1 MPYNTETRKIERGNI
16 ERVAPHFY
24 QLGDMKFATLTE
36 IPNEILRDMQS
47 RADFIQHHPFMDEK
61 TKREAIKEIADRG
74 AERAKKWGYF
84 KGDRIF
90 EKPIAPV
97 PPVKAMST
105 SNPSMDYFQKK
116 AEEFRAGQI
125 NMSEYLGCTVPY
137 PPGGIL
143 AQIHELDKELK
154 KDEVELMLPKK
165 HKTHITL

>member
-1 MPYNTETRKIERGNI
+1 
-16 ERVAPHFY
+16 
-24 QLGDMKFATLTE
+24 
-36 IPNEILRDMQS
+36 
-47 RADFIQHHPFMDEK
+47 
-61 TKREAIKEIADRG
+61 
-74 AERAKKWGYF
+74 
-84 KGDRIF
+84 
-90 EKPIAPV
+90 
-97 PPVKAMST
+97 
-105 SNPSMDYFQKK
+105 MDYFQKK